1 MQQLIIMLTLLLLLL
16 LLQGEC
22 VDVDN
27 RKDCEGLRLRLTNKG
42 AYASWIMPSTPKWRC
57 NVPSINT
64 LLGAEAAAAAAAAR
78 AKQASTLVLELGQRE
93 ERAAGAQAAAAAT
106 AAAANAARLVSGRG
120 PMMLKQI
127 YFADDNAQAESQAGG

>member
-1 MQQLIIMLTLLLLLL
+1 MLLPLL

-27 RKDCEGLRLRLTNKG
+27 QKDCEGLRLRLTNKG
-42 AYASWIMPSTPKWRC
+42 AYTGWSMPSTPKWRC
-57 NVPSINT
+57 TVPSIRT
-64 LLGAEAAAAAAAAR
+64 LLGAEAAAAQ
-78 AKQASTLVLELGQRE
+78 QASAQQDSARQASKLVLEVGQRE

-127 YFADDNAQAESQAGG
+127 YFADDNAQTESRVGG